1 MRTRVGSMRSKDGMT
16 KNLLTPSFQADVVGQ
31 NRSCNTI
38 TLAPSAPTNSL
49 TGASNIY
56 QFLLMPGS
64 VTERSNGMRL
74 TMQVANTSSVSSVT
88 MTPPALGLQRLE
100 IYNGNNELINT
111 LYAETLLADY
121 NLYLNEWE
129 FNMASSAFGL
139 TTSWNPNIPILTL
152 APNGVQN
159 FSIYLY
165 SVWDVMKPYMK
176 KISENILFKFYFRNA
191 ISSGSGSLSLTNMNL
206 CFDVDITA
214 SYNDKYIHEL
224 YDSNILRY
232 SYLDKINISQSLVFN
247 PSQATKYTLQNLIGK
262 VAFFI
267 FMIRANVSSTNQG
280 YNNYIPIGQ
289 TSSATL
295 ANVQVQAPSSYDV
308 LNYGQGLSLV
318 DLNLI
323 NASYMDNNLFSAQ
336 PIYLVPFT
344 SSVKQSLMG
353 IQESGFFY
361 FDGSNYILQIIPDA
375 TFNGGVGGTFQLDVF
390 AYYFRTAC
398 VDSGSIKVYNN

>member
-1 MRTRVGSMRSKDGMT
+1 MSTFDRAYNQGQVPNYVIKPSTTDRMRTRVGSMRSKDGMT

-214 SYNDKYIHEL
+214 SYNDKYIHVIDRQPVHQYVSL
-224 YDSNILRY
+224 LIRY
-232 SYLDKINISQSLVFN
+232 
-247 PSQATKYTLQNLIGK
+247 
-262 VAFFI
+262 
-267 FMIRANVSSTNQG
+267 
-280 YNNYIPIGQ
+280 
-289 TSSATL
+289 
-295 ANVQVQAPSSYDV
+295 
-308 LNYGQGLSLV
+308 
-318 DLNLI
+318 
-323 NASYMDNNLFSAQ
+323 
-336 PIYLVPFT
+336 
-344 SSVKQSLMG
+344 
-353 IQESGFFY
+353 
-361 FDGSNYILQIIPDA
+361 
-375 TFNGGVGGTFQLDVF
+375 
-390 AYYFRTAC
+390 
-398 VDSGSIKVYNN
+398 